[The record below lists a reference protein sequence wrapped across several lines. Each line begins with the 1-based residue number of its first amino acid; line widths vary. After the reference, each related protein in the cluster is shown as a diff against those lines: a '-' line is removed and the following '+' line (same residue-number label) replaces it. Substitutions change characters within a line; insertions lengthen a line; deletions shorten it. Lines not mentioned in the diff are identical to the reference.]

1 MDFHNILKR
10 KRIEANLSQEGLA
23 DRLNISRQSISKWE
37 NEKGYPNIETLLKIS
52 DIFNITVDELL
63 KGDDYL
69 KDKIIQD
76 SKNLKHHKWKTFF
89 DVLIVIGLILIVAKI
104 AIFIITKISGNEI
117 DFLSGSIIYSF
128 GPLCLMIIGAI
139 GTDILSKKYK

>member
-1 MDFHNILKR
+1 MDFHNILKK

-76 SKNLKHHKWKTFF
+76 SKNLKRHKWKTF
-89 DVLIVIGLILIVAKI
+89 
-104 AIFIITKISGNEI
+104 
-117 DFLSGSIIYSF
+117 
-128 GPLCLMIIGAI
+128 LMF
-139 GTDILSKKYK
+139 

>member
-1 MDFHNILKR
+1 MDFHNILKK

-76 SKNLKHHKWKTFF
+76 SKNLKRHKWKTFF

-117 DFLSGSIIYSF
+117 DFYLV
-128 GPLCLMIIGAI
+128 PLFIHLGHYA
-139 GTDILSKKYK
+139 

>member
-1 MDFHNILKR
+1 MDFHNILKK

-76 SKNLKHHKWKTFF
+76 SKNLKRHKWKTFF

-117 DFLSGSIIYSF
+117 DFLSGSIIYSL
-128 GPLCLMIIGAI
+128 GLLCLMIIGAI

>member
-1 MDFHNILKR
+1 MDFHNILKK

-76 SKNLKHHKWKTFF
+76 SKNLKHHKWKTF
-89 DVLIVIGLILIVAKI
+89 
-104 AIFIITKISGNEI
+104 
-117 DFLSGSIIYSF
+117 
-128 GPLCLMIIGAI
+128 LMF
-139 GTDILSKKYK
+139 

>member
-1 MDFHNILKR
+1 MDFHNILKK

-69 KDKIIQD
+69 KDKIIV
-76 SKNLKHHKWKTFF
+76 SL
-89 DVLIVIGLILIVAKI
+89 
-104 AIFIITKISGNEI
+104 
-117 DFLSGSIIYSF
+117 
-128 GPLCLMIIGAI
+128 
-139 GTDILSKKYK
+139 